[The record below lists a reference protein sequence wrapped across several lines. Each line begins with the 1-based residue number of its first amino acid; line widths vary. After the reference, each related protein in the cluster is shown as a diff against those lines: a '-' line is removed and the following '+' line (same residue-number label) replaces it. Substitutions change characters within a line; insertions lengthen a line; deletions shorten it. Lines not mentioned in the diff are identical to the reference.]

1 MLNNLFE
8 NISNVFKKN
17 LKGNLEL
24 HEPAFNHDE
33 LNILKRCVKKRD
45 VSTAGSFTRSLEK
58 VLAKKLKCKK
68 VITTNSGTSALQ
80 LALISLDVKK
90 NDEVLMPSLNYI
102 ASANACLYI
111 GSKPHFVD
119 VNINTLGVDVI
130 KLEKYL
136 KSITKVK
143 NGVCTNK
150 ITKRKIKAIICLHT
164 FGHPCEVDKI
174 KKIANK
180 FNLCLIEDA
189 AEGLGSYYKRKHV
202 GTFGDIG
209 ILSFNGNKI
218 ITTGGGGAVITNNKS
233 LADKI
238 FNLSTIFKKRHKWK
252 YEYDNLGYN
261 YRMPSLNAA
270 IGLAQMKKLNM
281 FLSKKRNLYKK
292 YEKRFNN
299 NKYFSLFKEP
309 KNCKSN
315 YWLQTIL
322 LNKKSVKLRDKIIN
336 KLFKNK
342 IRVRPLW
349 RPIHKS
355 KYLSKMPRMRLEST
369 LDLENRIINLPSS
382 PNVLNKI
389 K

>member
-1 MLNNLFE
+1 MTLLKVFSLFILLLEFLCPSSTKNYRNN
-8 NISNVFKKN
+8 
-17 LKGNLEL
+17 
-24 HEPAFNHDE
+24 DY
-33 LNILKRCVKKRD
+33 
-45 VSTAGSFTRSLEK
+45 
-58 VLAKKLKCKK
+58 
-68 VITTNSGTSALQ
+68 
-80 LALISLDVKK
+80 
-90 NDEVLMPSLNYI
+90 NDDYYEFDNY
-102 ASANACLYI
+102 
-111 GSKPHFVD
+111 D
-119 VNINTLGVDVI
+119 
-130 KLEKYL
+130 
-136 KSITKVK
+136 
-143 NGVCTNK
+143 
-150 ITKRKIKAIICLHT
+150 
-164 FGHPCEVDKI
+164 
-174 KKIANK
+174 
-180 FNLCLIEDA
+180 
-189 AEGLGSYYKRKHV
+189 
-202 GTFGDIG
+202 
-209 ILSFNGNKI
+209 
-218 ITTGGGGAVITNNKS
+218 
-233 LADKI
+233 
-238 FNLSTIFKKRHKWK
+238 K